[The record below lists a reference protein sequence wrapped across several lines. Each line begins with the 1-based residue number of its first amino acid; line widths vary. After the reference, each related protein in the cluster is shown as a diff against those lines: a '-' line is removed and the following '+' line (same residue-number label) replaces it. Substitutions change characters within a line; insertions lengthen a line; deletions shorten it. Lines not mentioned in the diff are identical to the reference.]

1 MFNSS
6 ELSELF
12 NNLGIDLKLLLAQAA
27 NFLLVLWLL
36 NRFVFKKILR
46 FLEERKQGIERGVEL
61 TQKAEREMERIGE
74 ARKLAMGKTR
84 ELAEGLVAEAKAKGI
99 AEEKEIVVKA
109 RAGAEGILQKA
120 REEAGRKKQ
129 DALREAA
136 EEMQRRAF
144 LLAEKVLSRSLTKE
158 DERCMGQDL
167 LKEVERHG

>member
-12 NNLGIDLKLLLAQAA
+12 NNLGIDFKLLLVQAV

-36 NRFVFKKILR
+36 NRFVFKKILK

-84 ELAEGLVAEAKAKGI
+84 ELAEGLVSEAKAKGI
-99 AEEKEIVVKA
+99 AEEKEIMVKA
-109 RAGAEGILQKA
+109 RAGAEEILQKA
-120 REEAGRKKQ
+120 REESERKKQ

-136 EEMQRRAF
+136 EETQRRAF
-144 LLAEKVLSRSLTKE
+144 LLAEKVLLRSLTKE
-158 DERCMGQDL
+158 DEKRMGQDL
-167 LKEVERHG
+167 VKEVERHG